1 MLDKDSIRDFIL
13 KTIEKKSRLP
23 VNENI
28 DQFNYIDSGHIDS
41 IGLIKFVLD
50 LENEFGI
57 DIAPEDM
64 ESEEFRTIGGLAAL
78 IEKHLR
84 KRF

>member
-1 MLDKDSIRDFIL
+1 MADRDRIRNFIV

-23 VNENI
+23 ANQDI

-41 IGLIKFVLD
+41 IGVIKFILD

-57 DIAPEDM
+57 DIAAEDM
-64 ESEEFRTIGGLAAL
+64 ESEEFRTIGGLASL
-78 IEKHLR
+78 IERRLR
-84 KRF
+84 K

>member
-1 MLDKDSIRDFIL
+1 MLDKDSIRNFIV

-23 VNENI
+23 ANQDI

-50 LENEFGI
+50 IESEFGI

-64 ESEEFRTIGGLAAL
+64 ESEEFRTIGGLTTL
-78 IEKHLR
+78 VERSLR
-84 KRF
+84 K